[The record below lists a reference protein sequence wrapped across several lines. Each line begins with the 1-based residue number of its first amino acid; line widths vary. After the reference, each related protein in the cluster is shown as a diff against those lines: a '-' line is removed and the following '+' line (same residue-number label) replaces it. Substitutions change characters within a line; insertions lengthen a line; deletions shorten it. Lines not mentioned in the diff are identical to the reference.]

1 MTTRSIAP
9 QSLKESEDE
18 EPAEGVPSSA
28 GSCVPAIGYPYGAP
42 VRWQGG
48 RKARMNETPHSRFC
62 SAADALG
69 QQ

>member
-1 MTTRSIAP
+1 
-9 QSLKESEDE
+9 
-18 EPAEGVPSSA
+18 
-28 GSCVPAIGYPYGAP
+28 